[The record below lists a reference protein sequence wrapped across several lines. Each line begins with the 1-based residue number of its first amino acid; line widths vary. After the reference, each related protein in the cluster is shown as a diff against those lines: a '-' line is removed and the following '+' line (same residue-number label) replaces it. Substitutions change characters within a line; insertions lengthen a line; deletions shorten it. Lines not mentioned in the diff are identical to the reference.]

1 MDSEL
6 NSNMTGISTVHSWVP
21 HLYDNN
27 TKVRELT
34 SASATYY
41 VIGQLYFIYIYGY
54 NLDFSGISMML
65 QIRNIPCTT
74 ILSGMLHFGSVA
86 DNGGNLTVQASN
98 GAVYIRPNLTSA
110 SFSNPTASGT
120 TTMVLIGRA

>member
-1 MDSEL
+1 
-6 NSNMTGISTVHSWVP
+6 MTGISTVHSWVP

-74 ILSGMLHFGSVA
+74 ILSGMLYFGAVA
-86 DNGGNLTVQASN
+86 DSGANLTVQASN
-98 GAVYIRPNLTSA
+98 DAIYIRPNLTSA

>member
-1 MDSEL
+1 
-6 NSNMTGISTVHSWVP
+6 
-21 HLYDNN
+21 
-27 TKVRELT
+27 
-34 SASATYY
+34 
-41 VIGQLYFIYIYGY
+41 
-54 NLDFSGISMML
+54 MML

-74 ILSGMLHFGSVA
+74 ILGGMLHFGSVA

>member
-1 MDSEL
+1 
-6 NSNMTGISTVHSWVP
+6 MTGISTVHSWVP
-21 HLYDNN
+21 HLYDSD

-34 SASATYY
+34 SASATYF

-54 NLDFSGISMML
+54 NLDFSGISVML
-65 QIRNIPCTT
+65 QIRNIPCST
-74 ILSGMLHFGSVA
+74 ILGGMLYFGNVA
-86 DNGGNLTVQASN
+86 DSGANLTVQAAP

-110 SFSNPTASGT
+110 SFLNPTASGT